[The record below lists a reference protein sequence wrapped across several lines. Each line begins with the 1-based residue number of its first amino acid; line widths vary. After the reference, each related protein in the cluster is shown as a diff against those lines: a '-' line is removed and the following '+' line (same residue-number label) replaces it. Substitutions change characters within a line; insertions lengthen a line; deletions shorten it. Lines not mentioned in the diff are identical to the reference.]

1 MKTKKTILILA
12 ALVSAATTFAQD
24 KVKVEI
30 ENTEGGTFTIS
41 PEIPSDGMVAKG
53 TVFTVTAKPEKGY
66 VFDCAF
72 QGTKHQWGTFYNE
85 TNDNPGKIVADH
97 NITIGAAFLPESN
110 FKDIEVTKNVVYA
123 KPGKKELKYDV
134 YDPKKAK
141 SLPIVVIVHGGGWS
155 SNVEDI
161 MRGMG
166 REIAKSGRYIA
177 VSIDYRF
184 IGKGDGEETPV
195 EMYQIIEDVYGAI
208 AHIMEHAAEYGGDP
222 TRIFITGDSA
232 GGHLSAAAINF
243 ADYIGDGGFG
253 RTAGVYEFKPTY
265 LPAGKSVETVKK
277 EMCKAF
283 LGAVPTYPVLTD
295 DVMKRFY
302 STDSL
307 SAMHVSPICF
317 IPQRS
322 MRAVPQMILRGRN
335 DDLIR
340 DWQMAKYC
348 DAMTKAGQDVK
359 YIQIGGIGHAFLDW
373 RHDDNSKKTFARFAM
388 PQIKEMLLFF
398 DDILQNRTDTKK

>member
-134 YDPKKAK
+134 YAPKKAK

-166 REIAKSGRYIA
+166 REIAKSGRKILFVATKKQAQEVVAEKAKAVGMPYVTERWAGGMLTNFPTIRKAVKKMTTIDKMMTDGTFENISKREKLQITRQREKLEKNLGSIADLTRLPSAIFVVDVMKEHIA
-177 VSIDYRF
+177 VREAQRLGIPVFAIVDTNSNPNGIDYVIPANDDATKSIDVILTAVCEAIQEGLDER
-184 IGKGDGEETPV
+184 KVEKADAEAAETPATKERKSRVSKKAKTKKEDGEEETV
-195 EMYQIIEDVYGAI
+195 
-208 AHIMEHAAEYGGDP
+208 AAE
-222 TRIFITGDSA
+222 TAEEAEATEEA
-232 GGHLSAAAINF
+232 AETTEAAA
-243 ADYIGDGGFG
+243 
-253 RTAGVYEFKPTY
+253 E
-265 LPAGKSVETVKK
+265 
-277 EMCKAF
+277 
-283 LGAVPTYPVLTD
+283 
-295 DVMKRFY
+295 
-302 STDSL
+302 
-307 SAMHVSPICF
+307 
-317 IPQRS
+317 
-322 MRAVPQMILRGRN
+322 
-335 DDLIR
+335 
-340 DWQMAKYC
+340 
-348 DAMTKAGQDVK
+348 
-359 YIQIGGIGHAFLDW
+359 
-373 RHDDNSKKTFARFAM
+373 
-388 PQIKEMLLFF
+388 
-398 DDILQNRTDTKK
+398 